1 MKIFD
6 GKFVAKDVETKV
18 ANYLRKLNKTPKLV
32 SLVVGDEGG
41 AMMYQRLK
49 QKAAERVGA
58 KLEIL
63 NFNDR
68 VSVDEIKKLINKLN
82 VDSKVHGIMLQLPL
96 PGNFSLTDRDKI
108 IDSIAPQKDVDG
120 MREDSPYIAPVVKA
134 VLIALKE
141 SPSGNSEV
149 FTQGYRKIHL
159 LGSAGFVGKKIMKTL
174 SKVGYMV
181 EGWDIKEANNENQ
194 DLGVFTKN
202 ADILICA
209 TSMPDIISENM
220 IKENAIVIDVGAPV
234 GNLQKEAYEKCS
246 FVTPVPGGIG
256 PLTIACLMEN
266 LSGIFIEKIT
276 TDRYL

>member
-6 GKFVAKDVETKV
+6 GKIVAKDVETKV

-32 SLVVGDEGG
+32 SLVVGDERG

-96 PGNFSLTDRDKI
+96 PENFSLTDRDKI

-120 MREDSPYIAPVVKA
+120 MREDSSYIAPVVKA

-174 SKVGYMV
+174 SKFGYMV
-181 EGWDIKEANNENQ
+181 EGWDIKEAKNENQ

-266 LSGIFIEKIT
+266 LSGIFIEKNCN
-276 TDRYL
+276 